1 VLIHIY
7 LYIYLMTCGNC
18 NNIRCYC
25 TYIGPPG
32 PPGPQG
38 PIGLVGAQG
47 PIGLVGAQGPIGLT
61 GVQGLIGPIGPQGI
75 QGPIGPIGLTG
86 TQGPIGITGTQGPI
100 GITGTQGPI
109 GITGTQG
116 PIGIT
121 GTQGPIGITGT
132 QGPIGIT
139 GTQGPI
145 GITGT
150 QGPIGPQGPVGD
162 IVTNQNYFWGVKTN
176 TQTVVGANTFQN
188 IIYTNPIIFNGWVY
202 NIINGEFTCNQT
214 GTYNVAY
221 TVVMSATG
229 GSRIGSV
236 RAIINGTELI
246 GTATTENIQ
255 SSSINQIWNNIF
267 MMTVTTGDIFA
278 LQFAGNSDGN
288 VTIDFT
294 PAIAGETPISSTIVM
309 IRIV

>member
-1 VLIHIY
+1 MYIIHIY
-7 LYIYLMTCGNC
+7 IHIYIYLMTCSNC

-25 TYIGPPG
+25 AYIGPPG
-32 PPGPQG
+32 PPGPPGPIGFQGPQGTQG
-38 PIGLVGAQG
+38 PIGLT
-47 PIGLVGAQGPIGLT
+47 GAQGPIGLT
-61 GVQGLIGPIGPQGI
+61 GAQGPIGPQGIQGIQGPIGPQGI

-86 TQGPIGITGTQGPI
+86 TQGPIGL
-100 GITGTQGPI
+100 
-109 GITGTQG
+109 
-116 PIGIT
+116 
-121 GTQGPIGITGT
+121 
-132 QGPIGIT
+132 
-139 GTQGPI
+139 
-145 GITGT
+145 TGT
-150 QGPIGPQGPVGD
+150 QGPIGPAGD
-162 IVTNQNYFWGVKTN
+162 IVTNQNYFWGVKTD

-229 GSRIGSV
+229 GSRIGAV
-236 RAIINGTELI
+236 RAIINGVELI

-255 SSSINQIWNNIF
+255 SASINQIWNNIF

-288 VTIDFT
+288 ITIDFT

-309 IRIV
+309 IRIA

>member
-1 VLIHIY
+1 
-7 LYIYLMTCGNC
+7 MTCGNC

-47 PIGLVGAQGPIGLT
+47 PIGLVGAQGPIGPIGLT
-61 GVQGLIGPIGPQGI
+61 GAQGPIGPQGIQGPIGPQGIQGPIGSDGPQGIQGPIGPQGI

-86 TQGPIGITGTQGPI
+86 TIGPIGLTGTIGPIGLTGTQGPI
-100 GITGTQGPI
+100 GLTGTQGPI
-109 GITGTQG
+109 GL
-116 PIGIT
+116 
-121 GTQGPIGITGT
+121 
-132 QGPIGIT
+132 
-139 GTQGPI
+139 
-145 GITGT
+145 TGT
-150 QGPIGPQGPVGD
+150 QGPIGPAGD

-267 MMTVTTGDIFA
+267 MMSITTGDIFV

-309 IRIV
+309 MRIV